1 MHGNN
6 RYIITYFSPVMNFDY
21 LFYSELPKGVKSV
34 YVNGKRMTIEEFQKA
49 KNDFLIKKKAKIKSR
64 KTLKN

>member
-1 MHGNN
+1 MD
-6 RYIITYFSPVMNFDY
+6 FDY

-49 KNDFLIKKKAKIKSR
+49 KNHFLLKKKTKTKSSKI
-64 KTLKN
+64 LKK